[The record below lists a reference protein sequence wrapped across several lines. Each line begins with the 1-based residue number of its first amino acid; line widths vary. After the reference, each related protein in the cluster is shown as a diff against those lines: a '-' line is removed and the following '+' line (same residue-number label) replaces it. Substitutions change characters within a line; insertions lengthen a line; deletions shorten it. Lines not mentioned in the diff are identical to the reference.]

1 MSGNA
6 TDPPATVVRRGRRER
21 LSGGSVATN
30 TRPPMTVAHHTEALR
45 APSLTA
51 ALIAL
56 RMRGMRVSA
65 TRRRLLERLF
75 RAAQP
80 LTAEELAG
88 RLDLASVYRN
98 LDALEAVGLVR
109 HVHVGHG
116 PGLYALAGRR
126 ETGYAACERCGRH
139 AALEPDALAA
149 VHTAVRRATGF
160 TSDFSHFPIVGLC
173 PDCAADHGE
182 EHHAHP

>member
-1 MSGNA
+1 
-6 TDPPATVVRRGRRER
+6 
-21 LSGGSVATN
+21 
-30 TRPPMTVAHHTEALR
+30 MTVAHRTKALR

-51 ALIAL
+51 AVVAL
-56 RMRGMRVSA
+56 RTRGMRVSS
-65 TRRRLLERLF
+65 TRRKLLETLF
-75 RAAQP
+75 RTSQP

-88 RLDLASVYRN
+88 GLDLASVYRN

-126 ETGYAACERCGRH
+126 DTGYAACERCGRH
-139 AALEPDALAA
+139 SALEPDALAA
-149 VHTAVRRATGF
+149 VHAAVLRATGLR
-160 TSDFSHFPIVGLC
+160 SDFSHFPIVGVC
-173 PDCAADHGE
+173 PGCAADHRE

>member
-1 MSGNA
+1 
-6 TDPPATVVRRGRRER
+6 
-21 LSGGSVATN
+21 
-30 TRPPMTVAHHTEALR
+30 MTVAHHTEALR

-51 ALIAL
+51 AVVAL
-56 RMRGMRVSA
+56 RTRGMRVSA
-65 TRRRLLERLF
+65 TRRKLLDALF
-75 RAAQP
+75 RAPQP
-80 LTAEELAG
+80 LSAEALADG
-88 RLDLASVYRN
+88 LDLASVYRK

-139 AALEPDALAA
+139 AALDPDALAA
-149 VHTAVRRATGF
+149 VHAAVRCATGF
-160 TSDFSHFPIVGLC
+160 TSDFSHFPIVGIC
-173 PDCAADHGE
+173 PGCAGGHNGK